1 MAKRKLNLGCGRK
14 TKEGGVNLDIVS
26 LPGVDVVH
34 GIKKLPLP
42 FGDAEFDVIC
52 CDNILEHIEYIYEST
67 FLCRL
72 IPANDIITELIK

>member
-1 MAKRKLNLGCGRK
+1 MCGIRKLGW
-14 TKEGGVNLDIVS
+14 ENLDLAN
-26 LPGVDVVH
+26 LPGVEIVH
-34 GIKKLPLP
+34 DIEKLPLP

-72 IPANDIITELIK
+72 IPANDIIAELIK